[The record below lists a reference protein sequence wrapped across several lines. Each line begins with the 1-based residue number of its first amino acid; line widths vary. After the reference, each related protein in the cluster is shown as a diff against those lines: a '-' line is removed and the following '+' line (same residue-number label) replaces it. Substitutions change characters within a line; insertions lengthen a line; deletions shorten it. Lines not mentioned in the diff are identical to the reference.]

1 MERRA
6 LGALAGVLAWAPPIT
21 VLVVLA
27 WIPAG
32 CGGDDETIVTVY
44 AAASLSEA
52 FEDLAAEYE
61 AANPDVD
68 VKLSFA
74 GSARLA
80 AQISAG
86 ARADVFASAN
96 GATMSRVVAEGRT
109 AASPVL
115 FARNRLALVVPADN
129 PGNVNELEDLSDD
142 SLVLAVCAP
151 EVPCGALAQA
161 VLADAGIDADADT
174 EETSVR
180 AVLTKVSL
188 GEADAGLVYATDVAA
203 GGGKV
208 DALPLGPQTRFN
220 DYPVAAV
227 SDRAVAADFVN
238 FVLGPDGRRILWR
251 HGFDSP

>member
-1 MERRA
+1 M
-6 LGALAGVLAWAPPIT
+6 
-21 VLVVLA
+21 
-27 WIPAG
+27 
-32 CGGDDETIVTVY
+32 TVY

-52 FEDLAAEYE
+52 FEDLADEYE

-68 VKLSFA
+68 VRLNFA

-80 AQISAG
+80 AQIGAG

-96 GATMSRVVAEGRT
+96 GATMSRVVAEGLT
-109 AASPVL
+109 AAPPVM
-115 FARNRLALVVPADN
+115 FARNRLALVVPVDN
-129 PGNVNELEDLSDD
+129 PGNVAELTDLSDD
-142 SLVLAVCAP
+142 SLVLAACAP
-151 EVPCGALAQA
+151 EVPCGALARA
-161 VLADAGIDADADT
+161 VLNDTGVEAEPDT

-180 AVLTKVSL
+180 AVLTKVTL

-208 DALPLGPQTRFN
+208 ASVPLGPQIRFN

-227 SDRAVAADFVN
+227 SNRAVATDFVD
-238 FVLGPDGRRILWR
+238 FLLGPDGQGILWH

>member
-1 MERRA
+1 MRT
-6 LGALAGVLAWAPPIT
+6 LGLGVLAGVLAW
-21 VLVVLA
+21 LVT
-27 WIPAG
+27 G
-32 CGGDDETIVTVY
+32 CGGEGETAVTVY

-68 VKLSFA
+68 VKLNFA

-86 ARADVFASAN
+86 AQADVFASAN
-96 GATMSRVVAEGRT
+96 GATMSRVVTEGRT
-109 AASPVL
+109 AAPPVL
-115 FARNRLALVVPADN
+115 FVRNRLALVVPIDN
-129 PGNVNELEDLSDD
+129 PGNVMGLEDLSDD
-142 SLVLAVCAP
+142 SLVLAMCAP

-161 VLADAGIDADADT
+161 VLNDAGVDAEADT

-180 AVLTKVSL
+180 AVLTKVTL

-203 GGGKV
+203 SGDKV
-208 DALPLGPQTRFN
+208 ASVPLGPQIRFN

-227 SDRAVAADFVN
+227 SDRAVAAEFVA
-238 FVLGPDGRRILWR
+238 FVLGPGGQGILR
-251 HGFDSP
+251 SHGFESP

>member
-1 MERRA
+1 MRT
-6 LGALAGVLAWAPPIT
+6 LGLGVLAGVLAWL
-21 VLVVLA
+21 LV
-27 WIPAG
+27 G
-32 CGGDDETIVTVY
+32 CGGDDKTIVTVY

-52 FEDLAAEYE
+52 FEDLATEFE
-61 AANPDVD
+61 AANPDVK

-96 GATMSRVVAEGRT
+96 GANMNRVVAEGRT

-115 FARNRLALVVPADN
+115 FVRNRLALVVPIDN
-129 PGNVNELEDLSDD
+129 PGNVTQIEDLSDD
-142 SLVLAVCAP
+142 GLVLAVCAP
-151 EVPCGALAQA
+151 EVPCGALARA

-180 AVLTKVSL
+180 AVLTKVTL

-203 GGGKV
+203 GGDKV
-208 DALPLGPQTRFN
+208 VSIPLGPQVRFN
-220 DYPVAAV
+220 DYPVAPV
-227 SDRAVAADFVN
+227 SDRAVAADFVE
-238 FVLGPDGRRILWR
+238 FVLSLNGQRILR
-251 HGFDSP
+251 GHGFASP

>member
-1 MERRA
+1 MSR
-6 LGALAGVLAWAPPIT
+6 LGLGVLAGVLAW
-21 VLVVLA
+21 LVT
-27 WIPAG
+27 G
-32 CGGDDETIVTVY
+32 CGGEGKTAVTVY

-68 VKLSFA
+68 VKLNFA

-96 GATMSRVVAEGRT
+96 GANMSRVVAEGRT
-109 AASPVL
+109 ASLPVL
-115 FARNRLALVVPADN
+115 FARNRLALVVPVDN
-129 PGNVNELEDLSDD
+129 PGNVTELEDLADD
-142 SLVLAVCAP
+142 SLVLAMCAP

-161 VLADAGIDADADT
+161 VLADAGINANPDT

-180 AVLTKVSL
+180 AVLTKVTL

-203 GGGKV
+203 GGNKV
-208 DALPLGPQTRFN
+208 TAVRLGPQIRVN
-220 DYPVAAV
+220 DYPVVAV
-227 SDRAVAADFVN
+227 SDRAVAADFVD
-238 FVLGPDGRRILWR
+238 FILGPDGQRILWS
-251 HGFDSP
+251 HGFDFP

>member
-1 MERRA
+1 M
-6 LGALAGVLAWAPPIT
+6 
-21 VLVVLA
+21 
-27 WIPAG
+27 
-32 CGGDDETIVTVY
+32 TVY

-52 FEDLAAEYE
+52 FEDLATEYE
-61 AANPDVD
+61 AANPGVD
-68 VKLSFA
+68 VKLNFA

-96 GATMSRVVAEGRT
+96 GANMNRVAAEGRT

-129 PGNVNELEDLSDD
+129 PGNISELEDLSDD

-151 EVPCGALAQA
+151 EVPCGALAQV
-161 VLADAGIDADADT
+161 VLADAGIDADPDT

-180 AVLTKVSL
+180 AVLTKVTL

-203 GGGKV
+203 GGEKV
-208 DALPLGPQTRFN
+208 AAVPLGPQIRFN

-227 SDRAVAADFVN
+227 SDRAAAAAFVDFV
-238 FVLGPDGRRILWR
+238 VGPDGQRILWS

>member
-1 MERRA
+1 M
-6 LGALAGVLAWAPPIT
+6 
-21 VLVVLA
+21 
-27 WIPAG
+27 
-32 CGGDDETIVTVY
+32 TVY

-52 FEDLAAEYE
+52 FEDLATEYE

-68 VKLSFA
+68 VRLNFA

-96 GATMSRVVAEGRT
+96 SATMSRVAAEGLT
-109 AASPVL
+109 AAPPVL
-115 FARNRLALVVPADN
+115 FVRNRLALVVPIDN
-129 PGNVNELEDLSDD
+129 PANVTELADLSDD

-161 VLADAGIDADADT
+161 VLNDAGVDAEPDT

-180 AVLTKVSL
+180 AVLTKVAL

-203 GGGKV
+203 GADKV
-208 DALPLGPQTRFN
+208 ASVPLGPQIRFN
-220 DYPVAAV
+220 DYPVAAI
-227 SDRAVAADFVN
+227 SDRAVAADFVH
-238 FVLGPDGRRILWR
+238 FVLGPNGQGILR
-251 HGFDSP
+251 SHGFESP

>member
-1 MERRA
+1 MRT
-6 LGALAGVLAWAPPIT
+6 LGLGLLAGVLAWIS
-21 VLVVLA
+21 
-27 WIPAG
+27 AG
-32 CGGDDETIVTVY
+32 CGGDDDTIVTVY

-52 FEDLAAEYE
+52 FEDLAEEYE
-61 AANPDVD
+61 AANPGVD

-86 ARADVFASAN
+86 AQADVFASADIVN
-96 GATMSRVVAEGRT
+96 MDRVVNAGRT
-109 AASPVL
+109 AAFPVL

-129 PGNVNELEDLSDD
+129 PGQVTGLEDLADD
-142 SLVLAVCAP
+142 GLVLAVCAP
-151 EVPCGALAQA
+151 EVPCGALAET
-161 VLADAGIDADADT
+161 VLDDAGVDIDPDT

-180 AVLTKVSL
+180 AVLTKVML
-188 GEADAGLVYATDVAA
+188 GEADAGLVYTTDVAA
-203 GGGKV
+203 GGDKV
-208 DALPLGPQTRFN
+208 TAVHLGPQTRFN

-238 FVLGPDGRRILWR
+238 FVLGPDGHLILWS

>member
-1 MERRA
+1 M
-6 LGALAGVLAWAPPIT
+6 
-21 VLVVLA
+21 
-27 WIPAG
+27 
-32 CGGDDETIVTVY
+32 TVY

-52 FEDLAAEYE
+52 FEDLATEYE
-61 AANPDVD
+61 AANSAVD
-68 VKLSFA
+68 VRLNFA

-109 AASPVL
+109 TTPPVL
-115 FARNRLALVVPADN
+115 FVRNRLALVVPIDN
-129 PGNVNELEDLSDD
+129 PGNVTELADLSDD

-161 VLADAGIDADADT
+161 VLNDAGIDAEADT

-180 AVLTKVSL
+180 AVLTKVTL

-203 GGGKV
+203 GGDKV
-208 DALPLGPQTRFN
+208 ASVPLGPQIRFN
-220 DYPVAAV
+220 DYPLAAI
-227 SDRAVAADFVN
+227 SDRAVAAHFVD
-238 FVLGPDGRRILWR
+238 FVLGPNGQGILR
-251 HGFDSP
+251 SHGFESP

>member
-1 MERRA
+1 MRA
-6 LGALAGVLAWAPPIT
+6 LGLGVLAGVLAW
-21 VLVVLA
+21 LVT
-27 WIPAG
+27 G
-32 CGGDDETIVTVY
+32 CGGGGETTVTVY

-68 VKLSFA
+68 VKLNFA

-96 GATMSRVVAEGRT
+96 SATMSRVAAEGRT
-109 AASPVL
+109 TTPPVL
-115 FARNRLALVVPADN
+115 FVRNRLALVVPINN
-129 PGNVNELEDLSDD
+129 PGNVTELADLSDD
-142 SLVLAVCAP
+142 SLVLAMCAP
-151 EVPCGALAQA
+151 EVPCGALARA
-161 VLADAGIDADADT
+161 VLNDAGVDAGADT

-180 AVLTKVSL
+180 AVLTKVVL

-203 GGGKV
+203 GGNV
-208 DALPLGPQTRFN
+208 VASVPLGPQIRFN

-227 SDRAVAADFVN
+227 SERAVAADFVD
-238 FVLGPDGRRILWR
+238 FLLGPDGQGILR
-251 HGFDSP
+251 SHGFQSP

>member
-1 MERRA
+1 M
-6 LGALAGVLAWAPPIT
+6 
-21 VLVVLA
+21 
-27 WIPAG
+27 
-32 CGGDDETIVTVY
+32 TVY

-68 VKLSFA
+68 VKLNFA

-96 GATMSRVVAEGRT
+96 SATMSRVAAEGRT
-109 AASPVL
+109 ATPPVL
-115 FARNRLALVVPADN
+115 FVRNRLALVVPVDN
-129 PGNVNELEDLSDD
+129 PGNVTELADLSDD
-142 SLVLAVCAP
+142 SLVLAMCAP
-151 EVPCGALAQA
+151 EVPCGALARA
-161 VLADAGIDADADT
+161 VLNDAGVDADADT

-180 AVLTKVSL
+180 AVLTKVIL

-203 GGGKV
+203 GGNEV
-208 DALPLGPQTRFN
+208 ASVPLGPQIRFN

-227 SDRAVAADFVN
+227 SERAVAADFVD
-238 FVLGPDGRRILWR
+238 FLLGPDGQEILHS
-251 HGFDSP
+251 HGFQSP

>member
-1 MERRA
+1 MHLRT
-6 LGALAGVLAWAPPIT
+6 LGALAGALAW
-21 VLVVLA
+21 LVT
-27 WIPAG
+27 G
-32 CGGDDETIVTVY
+32 CGGGGKATVTVY
-44 AAASLSEA
+44 AAASLAEA
-52 FEDLAAEYE
+52 FENLADEYE
-61 AANPDVD
+61 AANPDVE
-68 VKLSFA
+68 VKLNFA

-109 AASPVL
+109 NALPAL
-115 FARNRLALVVPADN
+115 FARNRIALVVPIDN
-129 PGNVNELEDLSDD
+129 PGNVTQLEDLSDD

-180 AVLTKVSL
+180 AVLTKVML

-203 GGGKV
+203 GGDQV
-208 DALPLGPQTRFN
+208 TSIPLGPQIRFN

-227 SDRAVAADFVN
+227 SDRAVASDFVD
-238 FVLGPDGRRILWR
+238 FVLGSDGQGILWS
-251 HGFDSP
+251 HGFDFP

>member
-1 MERRA
+1 M
-6 LGALAGVLAWAPPIT
+6 
-21 VLVVLA
+21 
-27 WIPAG
+27 
-32 CGGDDETIVTVY
+32 TVY
-44 AAASLSEA
+44 AAASLSDA
-52 FEDLAAEYE
+52 FEDLATEYK
-61 AANPDVD
+61 AANPGVD
-68 VKLSFA
+68 VKLNFA

-96 GATMSRVVAEGRT
+96 GASMSRVVADGRT
-109 AASPVL
+109 AAPPVL

-129 PGNVNELEDLSDD
+129 PGNIGELEDLSDD

-151 EVPCGALAQA
+151 EVPCGALAKV

-180 AVLTKVSL
+180 AVLTKVTL

-203 GGGKV
+203 GGDKV
-208 DALPLGPQTRFN
+208 AAVPLGPQIRFN

-227 SDRAVAADFVN
+227 SDRAVAAAFVE
-238 FVLGPDGRRILWR
+238 FVVGPDGQRILWS